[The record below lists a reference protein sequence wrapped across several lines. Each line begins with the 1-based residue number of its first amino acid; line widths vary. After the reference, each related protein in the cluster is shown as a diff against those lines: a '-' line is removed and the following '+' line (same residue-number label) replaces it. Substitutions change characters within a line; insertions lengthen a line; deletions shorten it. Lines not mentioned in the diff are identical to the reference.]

1 MINISRRR
9 LLAQAT
15 TATLGATVASLGSS
29 HAYGQATPFPA
40 RPIRILVG
48 FAAGGGNDVVTR
60 IVAQKLSE
68 GPLGPVLVDNRT
80 GASGLIAADMLAR
93 ASPDGTTLMVASQ
106 TTYAVAPVL
115 YAKTVTFDA
124 TRDVTGVAMLGT
136 SPLVL
141 VVNPSFPAKTVRELI
156 DMAKA
161 RPGELNIGSGGVGTT
176 PHMAGEQFLFE
187 AGIRMTHVPYRGE
200 APAIIDLMAGQLPVM
215 FANLSVVTGHLRS
228 GTLRGLAVTS
238 RNRAPGFPDLPTVA
252 ESGLPGFEVETWFG
266 LTAPAATPREIVQ
279 RLNADV
285 QKALAAPDLQKRF
298 AELNLTAS
306 PGTPE
311 ALDATIKAEIARARE
326 TISRAGI
333 KATD

>member
-1 MINISRRR
+1 MKRISRRR
-9 LLAQAT
+9 LLVQAT
-15 TATLGATVASLGSS
+15 TATSAVAGLSRA
-29 HAYGQATPFPA
+29 HAQTTPFPS

-48 FAAGGGNDVVTR
+48 FAAGGGNDVVAR

-80 GASGLIAADMLAR
+80 GASGLIAADMLAK
-93 ASPDGTTLMVASQ
+93 SPPDGTTLMVASQ

-124 TRDVTGVAMLGT
+124 TRDVTGVAMLGA

-141 VVNPSFPAKTVRELI
+141 VVHPSFAAKTVRELI

-161 RPGELNIGSGGVGTT
+161 RPGDLNYGSGGVGTT

-200 APAIIDLMAGQLPVM
+200 APAITDLLGGQLPVM
-215 FANLSVVTGHLRS
+215 FANLSVITGHLKS

-238 RNRAPGFPDLPTVA
+238 RRRAPGYPDPPTIA

-266 LTAPAATPREIVQ
+266 LTAAASTPREIVQ
-279 RLNADV
+279 RLNAEV
-285 QKALAAPDLQKRF
+285 LKALAAPDLQKRF
-298 AELNLTAS
+298 AELSLTAN

-311 ALDATIKAEIARARE
+311 ALDATIKAEIARSAE
-326 TISRAGI
+326 TIRRAGI
-333 KATD
+333 KAAE

>member
-1 MINISRRR
+1 MKRISRRR

-15 TATLGATVASLGSS
+15 TATVAAAGVGLSNA
-29 HAYGQATPFPA
+29 HAQTTPFPS

-48 FAAGGGNDVVTR
+48 FAAGGGNDVVAR
-60 IVAQKLSE
+60 IVTQKLSE

-80 GASGLIAADMLAR
+80 GASGLIAADMLAKS
-93 ASPDGTTLMVASQ
+93 SPDGTTLMVASQ

-124 TRDVTGVAMLGT
+124 TRDVTGVAMLGA

-141 VVNPSFPAKTVRELI
+141 VVHPSFAAKTVRELI
-156 DMAKA
+156 DIAKA
-161 RPGELNIGSGGVGTT
+161 RPGELNFGSGGVGTT
-176 PHMAGEQFLFE
+176 PHMAGEQFLFD

-200 APAIIDLMAGQLPVM
+200 APAIIDLLAGQLPAM
-215 FANLSVVTGHLRS
+215 FANLSAVTGHLKS

-238 RNRAPGFPDLPTVA
+238 RNRAPGYPDLPTIA

-266 LTAPAATPREIVQ
+266 LTAAAATPREIVQ
-279 RLNADV
+279 RLNAEV
-285 QKALAAPDLQKRF
+285 LKALAAPDLQKRF
-298 AELNLTAS
+298 ADLSLTAS

-311 ALDATIKAEIARARE
+311 ALNATIKAEIARARE

-333 KATD
+333 KAAD